1 MHGRRKVMID
11 DTDGDFFFAMP
22 TLVWVCCSLSSGTS
36 ASESEGFPCWC
47 VLPGEYTKKGS
58 WKWSSAADESAQ
70 ICTEGTPKT
79 MQILTQLLIRMWM
92 FDPSWSY
99 DYSLRAQSEPL
110 ASNQQ
115 PTTVTTAIITTE
127 GQYLPSHS
135 IIREGR
141 WKRERGCALPH
152 LLRFVIKMLSDTAEQ
167 HKPATR

>member
-1 MHGRRKVMID
+1 MIRME
-11 DTDGDFFFAMP
+11 TSFSRCQLWFEYVVHCHQEHQLVKAKDF
-22 TLVWVCCSLSSGTS
+22 LVG
-36 ASESEGFPCWC
+36 ASCREN
-47 VLPGEYTKKGS
+47 TKKGS